1 MMYVKRIVLKKLE
14 DMAWIPEAAHG
25 FRDSGEKG
33 WLTEA
38 ELEYCA
44 NRLRCLGARF
54 LVKECIFDYLEK
66 EAGYVKKDF
75 REIEIINNELRK
87 PIVKLLDGL
96 NDCAG
101 RLRINDI
108 LVSISHSRNW
118 ITGMVLFCY

>member
-1 MMYVKRIVLKKLE
+1 MYVKRIVLKKLE
-14 DMAWIPEAAHG
+14 DIACMIEAARG
-25 FRDSGEKG
+25 SGVSGENG
-33 WLTEA
+33 LFTRA

-54 LVKECIFDYLEK
+54 LIKECIFDYLKSET
-66 EAGYVKKDF
+66 GYVEKNC

-101 RLRINDI
+101 RLKINDI